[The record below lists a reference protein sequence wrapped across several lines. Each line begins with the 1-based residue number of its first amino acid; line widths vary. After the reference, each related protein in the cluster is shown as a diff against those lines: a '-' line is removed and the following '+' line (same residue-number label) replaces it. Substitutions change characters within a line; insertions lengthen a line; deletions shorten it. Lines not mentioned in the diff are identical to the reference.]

1 MPRALGL
8 TKTLL
13 QQVMWKRGQFPTP
26 ALAPHHTYPLKVL
39 ILLSRSFILLE
50 SLCWE
55 LDTSCANHAFP
66 NTQHTQMKTE
76 NRALTDYQ

>member
-26 ALAPHHTYPLKVL
+26 ALVPHHTPPLKVL
-39 ILLSRSFILLE
+39 ILLPQSFILLE
-50 SLCWE
+50 SLCGE

-66 NTQHTQMKTE
+66 NTQHTQMRTE
-76 NRALTDYQ
+76 NGAMTGYQ